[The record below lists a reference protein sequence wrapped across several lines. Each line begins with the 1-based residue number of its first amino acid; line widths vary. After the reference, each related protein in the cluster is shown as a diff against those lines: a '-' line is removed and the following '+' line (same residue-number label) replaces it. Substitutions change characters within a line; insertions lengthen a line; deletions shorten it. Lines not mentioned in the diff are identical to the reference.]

1 MQIRRYFFV
10 LNVADIRNKL
20 EGSENMK
27 KLNSIILLVAAL
39 AFVYAICTIYTN
51 RIEKIENREMIQ
63 VSESYMDR

>member
-1 MQIRRYFFV
+1 
-10 LNVADIRNKL
+10 
-20 EGSENMK
+20 MK